1 MAGDDGAVGFGSS
14 RGCIAFGT
22 DWTTGGSGED
32 PRGARSKLGR
42 SVAPGAGR
50 SGGRAAVAGA
60 DRSVGGAARGT
71 TIRAGG
77 ASWTAAGA
85 GALSDTCR
93 IWLTESGLP
102 PLLLMASCRR
112 SKLGGARGGWVRA
125 TTVLACTAAG
135 GRNPVSRP
143 EPTTA
148 CRVGT
153 AAGANVPTDAP
164 LTVRSSTRTTFLP
177 TGCAELN
184 ACDVVATT
192 APATDPFT

>member
-32 PRGARSKLGR
+32 ARGARSKLGR
-42 SVAPGAGR
+42 SVATGAGR
-50 SGGRAAVAGA
+50 SGGRAAAAGA
-60 DRSVGGAARGT
+60 DRSLGGADRSDGGAARGA

-77 ASWTAAGA
+77 ASLTAAGA
-85 GALSDTCR
+85 GALSDICR

-112 SKLGGARGGWVRA
+112 SKFGGARGGSVRP

-135 GRNPVSRP
+135 GRRPVSP
-143 EPTTA
+143 PAPMTA
-148 CRVGT
+148 FRV
-153 AAGANVPTDAP
+153 
-164 LTVRSSTRTTFLP
+164 
-177 TGCAELN
+177 
-184 ACDVVATT
+184 
-192 APATDPFT
+192 